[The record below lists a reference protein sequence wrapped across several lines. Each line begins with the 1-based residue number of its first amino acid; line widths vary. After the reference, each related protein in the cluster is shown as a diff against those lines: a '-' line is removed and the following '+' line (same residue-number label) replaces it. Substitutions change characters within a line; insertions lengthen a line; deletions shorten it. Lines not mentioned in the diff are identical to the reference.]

1 MVATDI
7 YNRPSAEGGGKQEQQ
22 DDETVL
28 QELVSH
34 AGSRQHL
41 EREKALRALDGMA
54 DHFEG
59 KDESSVFAEV
69 VRKGAENMFGSV
81 EWEERLGGLKVSEL
95 LVRRGLVDDD
105 FALKLC
111 KVYCMDLLEDSEV
124 RVRWAVGELLGELSK
139 VCQSSVSK
147 GSTLHCHVWELTG
160 NTILK
165 SIEKNYSRDAE
176 DGGEP
181 SSKFAPKEHHESDPI
196 ASLLQQSYQV
206 VEPGKGDMRHGTEG
220 WKCLE
225 TSFRALNNIMKGSG
239 DEFRQY
245 LDDEILA
252 LVYKSLKHPNR
263 FIREICQFMLGTVC
277 EILNEDELFEKH
289 VELSGRLGFGL
300 SDNWSQVRYAA
311 SVATRKFVLATPHY
325 KDEILPLL
333 VPHMCLNRY
342 YVAEGVRTYS
352 QETWRLAVGDEGKD
366 WVARCIQNVVSYY
379 VEQSG
384 ANNHAVREAACAC
397 IAELMV
403 KVDRSAVS
411 PHVPRLLS
419 CLLTCFRDASWP
431 VRDAACLATGRCVL
445 AFPEESRDIL
455 EKLYKLWFA
464 HLEENIF
471 SVRED
476 SAVALANAAR
486 AYGDEAITRITQKLD
501 EMLLKAKNQES
512 DSKSLSKLENVTTF
526 GVAAARAKIANDK
539 DSHTDKTM
547 FSCGSLAP
555 KLKRGADCCGDYGI
569 NRPAEPWESSDG
581 SIYMVREL
589 AAVSPEAVVPF
600 IPALAELGNL
610 CHFTHYVTLHETLW
624 HCLPVIAERVGKK
637 VFKQHLEL
645 FLDSMLK
652 DLQCD
657 HRLCQAAAATCISK
671 LQKLIG
677 KGIFLGRLTEQQ
689 LQDYER
695 SMTQLGAYMI

>member
-7 YNRPSAEGGGKQEQQ
+7 YTSFSGEGEGKQRQQ
-22 DDETVL
+22 DGEAVL
-28 QELVSH
+28 QEIVSQ

-41 EREKALRALDGMA
+41 EREKALRTLD
-54 DHFEG
+54 DISSRFEG
-59 KDESSVFAEV
+59 AEDSSVFAAV
-69 VRKGAENMFGSV
+69 VRKGAERMFGSR

-95 LVRRGLVDDD
+95 LVRRRCIDDE
-105 FALKLC
+105 FALALC
-111 KVYCMDLLEDSEV
+111 KVYCINLLEDSEV
-124 RVRWAVGELLGELSK
+124 RVRWAVGELLGELSMM
-139 VCQSSVSK
+139 CESPDGK
-147 GSTLHCHVWELTG
+147 GATLDWHVWELTG
-160 NTILK
+160 SVILK
-165 SIEKNYSRDAE
+165 SIETNYSRDE
-176 DGGEP
+176 ENGGEP
-181 SSKFAPKEHHESDPI
+181 SSKVALKEQPESDPI

-225 TSFRALNNIMKGSG
+225 TSFRALNNIMKGTG
-239 DEFRQY
+239 EGFRRY
-245 LDDEILA
+245 LNDEILA
-252 LVYKSLKHPNR
+252 LIYKSLKHPNR

-277 EILNEDELFEKH
+277 DILHEDELFEKH
-289 VELSGRLGFGL
+289 VDLSGRLGFGL

-486 AYGDEAITRITQKLD
+486 AYGDEAITRIKQKLD
-501 EMLLKAKNQES
+501 EMLLKAKEQES
-512 DSKSLSKLENVTTF
+512 DSKSLANLENVTTF

-539 DSHTDKTM
+539 DAHTDKTM

-581 SIYMVREL
+581 SIYMLREL
-589 AAVSPEAVVPF
+589 AAVSPEDVEPF
-600 IPALAELGNL
+600 IPALAELSHL

-624 HCLPVIAERVGKK
+624 RCLPEIADRVGKK
-637 VFKQHLEL
+637 VFKQYLEL
-645 FLDSMLK
+645 FVDSMLK

-657 HRLCQAAAATCISK
+657 HRLCQAAAATCITR
-671 LQKLIG
+671 LQNLIG
-677 KGIFLGRLTEQQ
+677 KGIFLGRLTELQ
-689 LQDYER
+689 LQEYER
-695 SMTQLGAYMI
+695 YMDQCMV